1 MRPVSAE
8 PTYIEMK
15 TIVERAQRCLNCDA
29 SSPCNSGSPC
39 YEFTP
44 GGVEVCSELPWWNG
58 KPIMP
63 ETLREWK
70 QVVTSYQAVPHRP
83 DD

>member
-1 MRPVSAE
+1 MNTQSVK
-8 PTYIEMK
+8 PTLQEMELV
-15 TIVERAQRCLNCDA
+15 IARGERCLKCKA
-29 SSPCNSGSPC
+29 TPTSSESPC

-58 KPIMP
+58 KPVLP

-70 QVVTSYQAVPHRP
+70 EILSSYQAVPHRP